1 MKNKKIS
8 KRIIRNNLVA
18 YSFVIVSLVT
28 LLVLVYIPMI
38 STVDYSFRRI
48 GMVGVGEDAWIGLEN
63 YRMLFSQPTFWKAI
77 GNTILMAVMGLLT
90 IPVGFLLAVLVNSL
104 GRSRLQEF
112 FRVGFYLPN
121 IITGVSVY
129 LIFRVVLMTDGGLL
143 NNVLSAI
150 TGRQVSI
157 GWLADPKF
165 ARWGV
170 TIIWVWMNAG
180 YSMLMNLASL
190 QAIPADLYE
199 AASIDGANAIQKLI
213 AITVPNMKSCFALLF
228 VTGMING
235 LARFT
240 DIYILGGMDC
250 YGGAGGTL
258 QTILMY
264 VFQFS
269 FETPNYGVASAGS
282 MVLFALVFVMTM
294 INPHIFDMLRWCTGS
309 DFDYVFADVADNIRD
324 IEEEDVLYV
333 TGQMKNGCK
342 FLLDPSWSRLEEK
355 LKRPGPGWEILPKR
369 MEVNFS
375 IVGTDGVIQADCF
388 GPNVYFNG
396 GPNNRYTV
404 QYTYFD
410 EWIGMMDEFHD
421 CILNH
426 KQPKINLQWHRQT
439 VEAMVRC
446 YDSIAS
452 GEPVYMNK

>member
-48 GMVGVGEDAWIGLEN
+48 GMVGVGEDAWIGLKN
-63 YRMLFSQPTFWKAI
+63 YRMLFSQSTFWKAI

-90 IPVGFLLAVLVNSL
+90 IP
-104 GRSRLQEF
+104 
-112 FRVGFYLPN
+112 VGFYLPN

-190 QAIPADLYE
+190 QAIPTDLYE
-199 AASIDGANAIQKLI
+199 AASIDGANAIQKLV

-294 INPHIFDMLRWCTGS
+294 VNVKLTG
-309 DFDYVFADVADNIRD
+309 
-324 IEEEDVLYV
+324 
-333 TGQMKNGCK
+333 
-342 FLLDPSWSRLEEK
+342 FLKD
-355 LKRPGPGWEILPKR
+355 
-369 MEVNFS
+369 EV
-375 IVGTDGVIQADCF
+375 
-388 GPNVYFNG
+388 
-396 GPNNRYTV
+396 
-404 QYTYFD
+404 
-410 EWIGMMDEFHD
+410 
-421 CILNH
+421 
-426 KQPKINLQWHRQT
+426 
-439 VEAMVRC
+439 
-446 YDSIAS
+446 
-452 GEPVYMNK
+452 